1 MVGIHRSQFKEGAKS
16 AGLIARH
23 GTSEEVAIEDVAL
36 GTAAR
41 LFAELKNV
49 SKLRDRRLYV

>member
-1 MVGIHRSQFKEGAKS
+1 VRSQLDLSLA
-16 AGLIARH
+16 H